1 MGAAAGRPSGVES
14 GAWMSQSW
22 SFLTNHAFVLVYVVG
37 NPESTVREIA
47 TGVGVTE
54 RATLAILREMD
65 EQGIIERQRDG
76 RRNTYSVNFAALA
89 AYRREGAATRTPP
102 EFVDR
107 LVRMLA
113 TIAEGTAQGAARA
126 LPDTAKVKTIHGTW
140 GFFTNQ
146 LLTLLEIAIGQSH
159 TVREMA
165 MRANMTERAV
175 LSIIKQL
182 EDEGIIEKNREGRRN
197 SYTIEFEAFRTFAR
211 WSPGTWEMP
220 SELVDIAVQGLRFLA
235 ERSRV
240 NGMASAKTTP
250 AAQMRPLVSGV

>member
-1 MGAAAGRPSGVES
+1 
-14 GAWMSQSW
+14 MSQSW

-47 TGVGVTE
+47 SGVGVTE

-65 EQGIIERQRDG
+65 EQGIIERERDG
-76 RRNTYSVNFAALA
+76 RRNIYSVNFPALA
-89 AYRREGAATRTPP
+89 VYRREGAATRTPP

-113 TIAEGTAQGAARA
+113 TIAEGHARGAARA
-126 LPDTAKVKTIHGTW
+126 LPVTAEVRTSHGAW

-146 LLTLLEIAIGQSH
+146 LLTLLEIATGQSQ

-175 LSIIKQL
+175 LSTIKQL
-182 EDEGIIEKNREGRRN
+182 EDEGIVAKNREGRRN
-197 SYTIEFEAFRTFAR
+197 SYTIDFEAFRTFAR
-211 WSPGTWEMP
+211 WSPGTWQLP
-220 SELVDIAVQGLRFLA
+220 SELVDIAVQGLRFLSD
-235 ERSRV
+235 RPRV
-240 NGMASAKTTP
+240 NGTVAPKATP
-250 AAQMRPLVSGV
+250 AAQMRALASGV

>member
-1 MGAAAGRPSGVES
+1 MA
-14 GAWMSQSW
+14 QSW

-65 EQGIIERQRDG
+65 EQGIIERQKDG
-76 RRNTYSVNFAALA
+76 RRNTYSVNFPALA

-113 TIAEGTAQGAARA
+113 TMAEGHPHGSARA
-126 LPDTAKVKTIHGTW
+126 LPDTAKVKMIHGTW

-146 LLTLLEIAIGQSH
+146 LLTLLEIATGQSH

-165 MRANMTERAV
+165 LRANMTERAV
-175 LSIIKQL
+175 LTIIKQL

-197 SYTIEFEAFRTFAR
+197 SYTIDFEAFRTFTR
-211 WSPGTWEMP
+211 WSPGTWKMP
-220 SELVDIAVQGLRFLA
+220 PELVDIAVQGLRFLA

-240 NGMASAKTTP
+240 NGKASSRP
-250 AAQMRPLVSGV
+250 AQAALMRAVPSGA